1 MNLKKTI
8 LFNKI
13 KNISIEDSIVKINDT
28 NEIENKF
35 SVMLIQKIYLKAHK
49 QNKYLFYF
57 ILITITTAI
66 VMFFASLKLALGIVA
81 MFIVAMF
88 IAKFLLNKK
97 KYILYIKSKEK
108 NTIYSIP
115 FNTKRKEE
123 ILKVIWEIK
132 KQQFEATAAT
142 N

>member
-13 KNISIEDSIVKINDT
+13 KNISIEDSIVKIKDT

-57 ILITITTAI
+57 TFIAI
-66 VMFFASLKLALGIVA
+66 IAAIGVFYVSLKLALGMAFLLV
-81 MFIVAMF
+81 VAMF
-88 IAKFLLNKK
+88 IAMFTLNQK
-97 KYILYIKSKEK
+97 KYTLYIKSNE
-108 NTIYSIP
+108 NNIYSIP

-123 ILKVIWEIK
+123 ILSVIWEIK
-132 KQQFEATAAT
+132 KQQFEANSIT